1 MGHILLP
8 QLPQTR
14 KWNQVVELLV
24 SGAAASQL
32 ATATI
37 NAAER
42 GLKAAIDDAGVLE
55 VLWALVRVPLAA
67 RSGDFAGALRS
78 CGWEIHD
85 APGLLDI
92 AVSLSAAVDE
102 RMPDGKGRTDLAEMA
117 QTAAV
122 ETINATVGPRAAT
135 LWGSGPEEVRTAF
148 AALAT
153 PSRFGAFARQFFARF
168 SFKTINYFLSK
179 VVAEHT
185 GEGRRFPTV
194 AEQSRFTDALRT
206 HCREATAIVEEYAG
220 DWFSKHR
227 FETAGDIT
235 REETHGF
242 LAYAM
247 RTKLSGE
254 FRRREGRR
262 DP

>member
-1 MGHILLP
+1 MPRLP
-8 QLPQTR
+8 ATR
-14 KWNQVVELLV
+14 RWQQVIELLAG
-24 SGAAASQL
+24 GASVAQL

-37 NAAER
+37 YAAER
-42 GLKAAIDDAGVLE
+42 GLRAATDDPGVLE
-55 VLWALVRVPLAA
+55 ALWLLVRVPLAA
-67 RSGDFAGALRS
+67 RTPDFAGALRA
-78 CGWEIHD
+78 CGCEVSD
-85 APGLLDI
+85 QPGLLDV
-92 AVSLSAAVDE
+92 AVALGAAVDA

-135 LWGSGPEEVRTAF
+135 LWGSGPEEVRAAF
-148 AALAT
+148 ASLGT
-153 PSRFGAFARQFFARF
+153 PAKFGAFARQFFSRF

-179 VVAEHT
+179 TVGEHI
-185 GEGRRFPTV
+185 GAGRRFPTV

-206 HCREATAIVEEYAG
+206 HCHEATKIVEEYAG

-227 FETAGDIT
+227 FESAGDIS
-235 REETHGF
+235 REETRGF
-242 LAYAM
+242 LGYAM

-262 DP
+262 GS